1 VFIVNQSK
9 QPKADPVRIGL
20 MPPLTGLVAIYGE
33 EISNAAR
40 IAVDEINE
48 RGGVLGRPL
57 ELIIEDDGSLPDTA
71 VPAALRLV
79 EHHHCAAIIGN
90 LLSNSRIAVASEVA
104 EPLRIPYLNFSFY
117 EGSIAGR
124 YFFHFAALPN
134 QQIDKMIPFMARHY
148 GLKMF
153 FAGSNYEWPRGSIDA
168 AKRSLSILGG
178 DIVGEEYLPIGASAG
193 EIDGLLEHV
202 ARSGAD
208 VFVPYFAGADQSALL
223 TRFTEMGLK
232 NRMAVVMGHY
242 DEMMVSGLPP
252 KVREGFYSSNTYFMS
267 VETGANRSYLQRL
280 ARLPG
285 ITGIW
290 PKGNGILTNFGEGTY
305 LCVLAFAQAAE
316 LAGTTEPE
324 ALVAALEKVRVV
336 GPQGE
341 VEMDALTHHACV
353 NSYLARCDAD
363 GTFAIVE
370 RFGSIPPQIPE
381 RYRGQV
387 AGAKLHESPPTAQA
401 VARIAAEANA
411 AIRRLGTAQ
420 QILAVA
426 DVAVIATDE
435 KGIISEVNQSACHLF
450 GYTAQEMIGMP
461 VHQLLPPHLRQ
472 NHAALMQGF
481 VEGAE
486 TTRRMAERSQI
497 TGYRKDGS
505 FFSME
510 ASITKLHN
518 GREWLLVVTMRDITE
533 RKIAEEEML
542 WRASHDMLTGLP
554 NRALIRERLANA
566 LVRSQRQGLSVAL
579 LFVDLDGFKLIND
592 TYGHEAGDALLEAV
606 AARLIEEV
614 RPGDTVARLAGDEFV
629 ILCEQLEQPASIS
642 ALAERINVALRQ
654 PVAYGDVSLF
664 VTGSIGIAVGH
675 GTTHSADD
683 MLRSADSA
691 MYAVK
696 EKGRDGWQFFSDSL
710 EEKVRQRLSVTQGL
724 RLAIERNELTCRF
737 QPIVAADSRRIVGA
751 ELLLRWHPA
760 AGDISPVV
768 FIPIAEMTGSIV
780 PIGTWVFRQGC
791 LAEVDWR
798 QRWGER
804 APSYISVNVSTRQLS
819 EENLAD
825 EFAAIL
831 KETGAD
837 PSRILIEITET
848 SLMADVES
856 NLRVL
861 RRLAQLGLRV
871 AVDDFGTGYSSLAQL
886 QRMPVSVLKIDKA
899 FVDGVGKQ
907 TESRVVIRAII
918 GLGHALGLKLVA
930 EGVEDEAQLMEL
942 RANGCDFI
950 QGYLFFRPLEAQ
962 AFVENFERQLLQGR
976 PEVSAPLFFLLYVSE
991 AGRSMSGEEIAEI
1004 LRSSRKNNQA
1014 LGITGCLLYQDGCF
1028 MQMLEGKREAVLS
1041 LVERVE
1047 RDPRHRNARI
1057 VVQGDAQ
1064 RRVFMDWSMGYR
1076 DMSKLE
1082 AEPDFGDWRK
1092 RTISFLELAEDARTC
1107 YAYITAFKHAVSID
1121 RQ

>member
-1 VFIVNQSK
+1 
-9 QPKADPVRIGL
+9 
-20 MPPLTGLVAIYGE
+20 M
-33 EISNAAR
+33 
-40 IAVDEINE
+40 
-48 RGGVLGRPL
+48 
-57 ELIIEDDGSLPDTA
+57 
-71 VPAALRLV
+71 
-79 EHHHCAAIIGN
+79 
-90 LLSNSRIAVASEVA
+90 
-104 EPLRIPYLNFSFY
+104 
-117 EGSIAGR
+117 
-124 YFFHFAALPN
+124 
-134 QQIDKMIPFMARHY
+134 
-148 GLKMF
+148 
-153 FAGSNYEWPRGSIDA
+153 
-168 AKRSLSILGG
+168 
-178 DIVGEEYLPIGASAG
+178 
-193 EIDGLLEHV
+193 
-202 ARSGAD
+202 
-208 VFVPYFAGADQSALL
+208 
-223 TRFTEMGLK
+223 
-232 NRMAVVMGHY
+232 
-242 DEMMVSGLPP
+242 
-252 KVREGFYSSNTYFMS
+252 
-267 VETGANRSYLQRL
+267 
-280 ARLPG
+280 
-285 ITGIW
+285 
-290 PKGNGILTNFGEGTY
+290 
-305 LCVLAFAQAAE
+305 
-316 LAGTTEPE
+316 
-324 ALVAALEKVRVV
+324 
-336 GPQGE
+336 
-341 VEMDALTHHACV
+341 
-353 NSYLARCDAD
+353 
-363 GTFAIVE
+363 
-370 RFGSIPPQIPE
+370 
-381 RYRGQV
+381 
-387 AGAKLHESPPTAQA
+387 
-401 VARIAAEANA
+401 
-411 AIRRLGTAQ
+411 
-420 QILAVA
+420 
-426 DVAVIATDE
+426 
-435 KGIISEVNQSACHLF
+435 
-450 GYTAQEMIGMP
+450 
-461 VHQLLPPHLRQ
+461 
-472 NHAALMQGF
+472 
-481 VEGAE
+481 
-486 TTRRMAERSQI
+486 
-497 TGYRKDGS
+497 
-505 FFSME
+505 
-510 ASITKLHN
+510 
-518 GREWLLVVTMRDITE
+518 
-533 RKIAEEEML
+533 
-542 WRASHDMLTGLP
+542 
-554 NRALIRERLANA
+554 IRERLANA